1 MISKTKL
8 IWIAGIV
15 IIIASVGVVM
25 LISKNL
31 EPSQRLIYFVPKTVD
46 NRIEFWQVMNQGI
59 TSASKEFNAEVRVVG
74 TDTESDIE
82 GQIRLLDKAIAAKPN
97 AIVLAAT
104 DYNRLIP
111 VSKKILDSGI
121 KLITVDSGLNGGVSS
136 SFIATDNYAAGQ
148 KAVESIKKWIVSD
161 ASVAII
167 SFVRGSA
174 TALERERGVRDSL
187 KVYTDIEVLDTY
199 YSDTSEANAYE
210 IVRKLILSNPRV
222 KVIIGLNEPTTVGP
236 AKAIKDLG
244 AAAQVKLVGFDSSMD
259 EIALLEDGYIQATVV
274 QNPFNMGYL
283 AIQTAL
289 QVCDGKKVNSRIDTG
304 SVVITKENMFT
315 KENQKL
321 LVPFVEK

>member
-1 MISKTKL
+1 MNKTRFIILVAIIVIMASVAAVKL
-8 IWIAGIV
+8 I
-15 IIIASVGVVM
+15 SN
-25 LISKNL
+25 NL
-31 EPSQRLIYFVPKTVD
+31 EPRHRLIYFVPKTMD
-46 NRIEFWQVMNQGI
+46 NRIEFWQVMKQGI
-59 TSASKEFNAEVRVVG
+59 ASAAKEFNAEVRMLG

-82 GQIRLLDKAIAAKPN
+82 GQIRLLDKAIAAKPS

-121 KLITVDSGLNGGVSS
+121 KLITVDSGLNGGISA
-136 SFIATDNYAAGQ
+136 SFIATDNFAAGQ
-148 KAVESIKKWIVSD
+148 KVVGSIKKWILPDISI
-161 ASVAII
+161 AII

-174 TALERERGVRDSL
+174 PALERESGVRDSL
-187 KVYTDIEVLDTY
+187 KAYKDVEVLDTY
-199 YSDTSEANAYE
+199 YSETSEAKAYE
-210 IVRKLILSNPRV
+210 IVKNLIQQNPKV
-222 KVIIGLNEPTTVGP
+222 KVIIGLNEPATVGS

-244 AAAQVKLVGFDSSMD
+244 VESRVKLTGFDSSMD

-289 QVCDGKKVNSRIDTG
+289 QVSNGKKVNRRIDTG

-321 LVPFVEK
+321 LVPF